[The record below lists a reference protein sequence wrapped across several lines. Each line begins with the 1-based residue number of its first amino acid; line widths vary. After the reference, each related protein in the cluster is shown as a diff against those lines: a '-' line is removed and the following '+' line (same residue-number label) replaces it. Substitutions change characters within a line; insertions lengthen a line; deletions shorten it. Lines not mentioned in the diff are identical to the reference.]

1 MYKNYQ
7 PLKKSEGIIK
17 RNNSSLLSRYFRE
30 ECLTGWPV
38 IKRGKG
44 PYVYDYDG
52 NKYVDFFLA
61 SGSLVLGHSHPHLTS
76 VLKSWVSRGYGSG
89 YLTASQELLARRVH
103 ALIVRPASPATPAR
117 PEEFERSLYIFAVT
131 PAEAA
136 LGALALAARMGYTK
150 AVRAVPGEGA
160 DRTFIASSLFEGV
173 LNPLPVGVL
182 DQADADLVAVDPGLD
197 GTAGECI
204 VKILDA
210 KKKRGFLLIS
220 DESGFRSHALGRTV
234 PSFTQAAD
242 VRIIGPWAA
251 GGIPV
256 SCAIVDKGVLE
267 SPRVERRMPSFEE
280 TVERAGS
287 LPLYLVKSAL
297 RGLDLIERSGG
308 LEAILEKQR
317 IFAAMLD
324 ERYFTTKGDFSFLKG
339 GPHIYRELRT
349 ALLKKGFFLP
359 PASSKPLAL
368 SLSHSGELLEKC
380 ARGLDLVLSAFDR

>member
-103 ALIVRPASPATPAR
+103 SLIAQPASPASPAH

-160 DRTFIASSLFEGV
+160 DRTFASSSLFEGV

-210 KKKRGFLLIS
+210 KKKRGFLMIS

-234 PSFTQAAD
+234 PSFTRAAD

-359 PASSKPLAL
+359 PDSSKPLAL

-380 ARGLDLVLSAFDR
+380 ARGLVSVLSAFDR

>member
-7 PLKKSEGIIK
+7 PLKKTEGIIK
-17 RNNSSLLSRYFRE
+17 KNNSSLLSRYFRE

-103 ALIVRPASPATPAR
+103 SLIVRPAQ

-160 DRTFIASSLFEGV
+160 DRTFASSSLFEGV

-204 VKILDA
+204 EKILDA
-210 KKKRGFLLIS
+210 KKKRGFLMIS

-234 PSFTQAAD
+234 PSFTRAAD

-297 RGLDLIERSGG
+297 RGIDLIERSGG

-324 ERYFTTKGDFSFLKG
+324 ERYFTTRGDFSFLED
-339 GPHIYRELRT
+339 GPHVYRELRA

-359 PASSKPLAL
+359 PDSSKPLAL
-368 SLSHSGELLEKC
+368 SFSHSGELLEKC